1 MDEDKINS
9 LVQACKL
16 LKYKF
21 FCVFAADIVSLNLSQ
36 NKFIIVSVSKSG
48 SIGAYW
54 NLLCRKNGNQ
64 FFVDPHGQKLTLYKI
79 FV

>member
-16 LKYKF
+16 LKYNF
-21 FCVFAADIVSLNLSQ
+21 FCVFAADNVPLNLSQ
-36 NKFIIVSVSKSG
+36 NKLINVNVSKSG
-48 SIGAYW
+48 SIGAHW
-54 NLLCRKNGNQ
+54 NFLCRKNGNQ
-64 FFVDPHGQKLTLYKI
+64 IFADPHGQKLTLYKM